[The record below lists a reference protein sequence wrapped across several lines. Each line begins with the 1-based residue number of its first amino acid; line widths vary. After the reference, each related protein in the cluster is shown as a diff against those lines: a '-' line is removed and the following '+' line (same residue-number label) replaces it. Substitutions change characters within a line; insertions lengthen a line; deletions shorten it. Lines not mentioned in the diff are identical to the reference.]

1 MKNKFQNMLK
11 LSVLLMISFMVS
23 TASAQQ
29 TTGDVTKQTDIDP
42 GTTIT
47 GGAVRV
53 IDNKGTKKYLQVKNG
68 LTIISNTTND
78 VTTTTWQLG
87 GELSDSTDI
96 DLNGNAFA
104 LQNVLIDSTSGA
116 ATSST
121 IAAIGGGTGSGFT
134 LLIRDE
140 ATGSVKK
147 MLATDLI
154 QNGQQSFSATAGQT
168 AYTLTGNP
176 VLPEYQQVWVYRNGA
191 KLIANTDYT
200 VSGSTVTLV
209 PNTTALNDWEVYADD
224 VIEVQFIK

>member
-1 MKNKFQNMLK
+1 MKNKFQNILK
-11 LSVLLMISFMVS
+11 LSALLAISFMVS
-23 TASAQQ
+23 TVSAQQ
-29 TTGDVTKQTDIDP
+29 TTGDVTKETDIDP
-42 GTTIT
+42 GTTTT

-96 DLNGNAFA
+96 DLNGNAFT
-104 LQNVLIDSTSGA
+104 LQNVPLSTDTA
-116 ATSST
+116 ATTADADAADGGLAGYT
-121 IAAIGGGTGSGFT
+121 ILVRNELTGAIEK
-134 LLIRDE
+134 I
-140 ATGSVKK
+140 
-147 MLATDLI
+147 LATDLI
-154 QNGQQSFSATAGQT
+154 QSGHQSYIATAGQT
-168 AYTLTGNP
+168 TYNVTTGGTP
-176 VLPEYQQVWVYRNGA
+176 LPSFQQVWVYRNGA

-209 PNTTALNDWEVYADD
+209 PNTTAPNDWEVYADD